1 MSGQTFGR
9 LAVVERAGTSPDRK
23 ALWRCRCACG
33 NWPVVSGKDMRSGHV
48 RSCGCLAVEATVRR
62 NTRHGGAGTRL
73 HAIWKDMHKRCR
85 HHPHYAGRVHVDPAW
100 ASYPPFKAWALSH
113 DYRPNLTLDRKDT
126 LGHYS
131 PDNCRWATRKQQ
143 AQNKYYGQSDYVPAT

>member
-9 LAVVERAGTSPDRK
+9 LTVVERAGTSPDRK
-23 ALWRCRCACG
+23 ARWRCRCACG
-33 NWPVVSGKDMRSGHV
+33 NWPVVNGKDMRSGHV
-48 RSCGCLAVEATVRR
+48 QSCGCLLTEATIRR
-62 NTRHGGAGTRL
+62 NTTHGSARTRL
-73 HAIWKDMHKRCR
+73 YECWKDMHKRCR
-85 HHPHYAGRVHVDPAW
+85 HHPHYVGRVHVDPVW
-100 ASYPPFKAWALSH
+100 ASYPPFKAWALAH
-113 DYRPNLTLDRKDT
+113 DYRPDLTLDRKDT